1 MLHTNFHGHQPFGYR
16 EDDFFLGFYHIWT
29 WQPTW
34 SYNIDHLIKRSFP
47 HPMEAPHKIW
57 LQSVKQFLRKKMKM
71 LNLSDL
77 GPRSMNDLDL

>member
-1 MLHTNFHGHQPFGYR
+1 MLHTNFQGYGPFGSR
-16 EDDFFLGFYHIWT
+16 EDDFLLGSYHIWA
-29 WQPTW
+29 WWPSW
-34 SYNIDHLIKRSFP
+34 SCDLDHLIKLLFP

-57 LQSVKQFLRKKMKM
+57 LQLAKLFLRNLKM